1 MLGEFR
7 KGFCRWFTNNLIMI
21 LLFVGVSLL
30 VGGALFEMHKAMNVD
45 SGVGYIDAFLS
56 QLSTILMKI
65 GGAIIGGGVFA
76 ALMKSAQFTKA
87 FQKQVFEVFN
97 HPHRVVKRANLES
110 AWMELTISRMK
121 GVLPKSYLKA
131 AKILNDQF
139 FKKDMD
145 YHFEEYVSTYN
156 IQIPKGGTKAL
167 VDHTTTMKI
176 VKSPR
181 AKKIILTQKMKLEE
195 GEEEPNITVK
205 KLKIGL
211 NDIADKIQYEEVGDS
226 REFNFEMNLRDYFDF
241 NNVEDDYRLA
251 FERQTELVQD
261 IVEDPIFAAQTDRYV
276 KGSFKVRV
284 KVSEGYK
291 VYFHIDAGKINPNC
305 VDVDSEGYD
314 RWELIEEPGGILL
327 PGNGFV
333 FVIVACQE

>member
-7 KGFCRWFTNNLIMI
+7 KNFCKWITNNLVSILIVGGVI
-21 LLFVGVSLL
+21 LLLIGVVL
-30 VGGALFEMHKAMNVD
+30 EMHNAMLAD
-45 SGVGYIDAFLS
+45 DKVGYLQAFLN
-56 QLSTILMKI
+56 QLSTIFTKV
-65 GGAIIGGGVFA
+65 GGAIIGGGIFA

-97 HPHRVVKRANLES
+97 HPERVVASASLES
-110 AWMELTISRMK
+110 TWKQLTISRMQ

-131 AKILNDQF
+131 AKTLNDQF
-139 FKKDMD
+139 FRKDMD

-156 IQIPKGGTKAL
+156 IKISEGSTEAL

-195 GEEEPNITVK
+195 GSQEPNITVK

-211 NDIADKIQYEEVGDS
+211 NDIVGDIQYKEIDES
-226 REFNFEMNLRDYFDF
+226 RQFKFEMNLQDHFDF
-241 NNVEDDYRLA
+241 KNVEDDYMLS
-251 FERQTELVQD
+251 FERQTEYKQD
-261 IVEDPIFAAQTDRYV
+261 VIEDPIFAAQTDRYV
-276 KGSFKVRV
+276 KGSFKVRI
-284 KVSEGYK
+284 KVSEGYR
-291 VYFHIDAGKINPNC
+291 VYFHVDAGSINPDC

-333 FVIVACQE
+333 FVIVACQG